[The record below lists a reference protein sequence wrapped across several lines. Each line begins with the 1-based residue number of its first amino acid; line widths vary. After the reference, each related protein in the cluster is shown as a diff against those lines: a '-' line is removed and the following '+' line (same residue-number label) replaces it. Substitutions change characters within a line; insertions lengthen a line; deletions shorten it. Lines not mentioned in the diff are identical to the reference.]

1 MSWTV
6 ILEDENRNE
15 LTSLSKEFSL
25 KSFNKIIKSEDI
37 RLVKYLDPYGDT
49 VFNSIQMN
57 DLISDM
63 KCITLLEPDN
73 KVIDEIVLL
82 AQKCLSESHRYLSF
96 YGD

>member
-6 ILEDENRNE
+6 ILEDENRIE
-15 LTSLSKEFSL
+15 VTSPSKEFSL
-25 KSFNKIIKSEDI
+25 KSFDEIIKSDEI
-37 RLVKYLDPYGDT
+37 KLVKYLDPYGDT

-63 KCITLLEPDN
+63 KYITLIEPDN
-73 KVIDEIVLL
+73 KVVDEIVLL
-82 AQKCLSESHRYLSF
+82 AQKCLSEPHQYLSF